1 MITTLTEFYNWR
13 IRCPICSIELKEKL
27 YIDPNFT
34 DKDINLIKLLISG
47 AVGDNLNKIGLAIQK
62 IALAYDYILLPKF
75 ADLMLKCDKH
85 YNNII
90 SFLGAGLYDL
100 MIVEEILG
108 EGITIENILSADK
121 TIIYTNDGPCTVPL
135 LEKSL
140 FDNSDWIDG
149 IQLFI

>member
-13 IRCPICSIELKEKL
+13 INCPICSVSLKEKL

-34 DKDINLIKLLISG
+34 DKDINLIKILISG
-47 AVGDNLNKIGLAIQK
+47 AVGDDLNKIGSAIQK
-62 IALAYDYILLPKF
+62 ITFTYDYILLPKF

-90 SFLGAGLYDL
+90 SFLGAGMYDL

-108 EGITIENILSADK
+108 EGISIENILSADK
-121 TIIYTNDGPCTVPL
+121 TIIYTNDGAFTVPL
-135 LEKSL
+135 LDKSL
-140 FDNSDWIDG
+140 FDNNDWING